1 MLYFYTKYMGYSIQ
15 PVTIWQ
21 DGQQVNANHIDAS
34 IVNDNLSDYAQFF
47 WQISLVT
54 IITNTESRDI
64 YDENGSV
71 ISQDV
76 QTETE
81 TVKTIVQSGN
91 TTITGAAYDEWGQ
104 SADVNLAAYQY
115 ICTQL
120 NLTLIP

>member
-1 MLYFYTKYMGYSIQ
+1 MGYSIQ

-64 YDENGSV
+64 YDENGNV

-76 QTETE
+76 STETE
-81 TVKTIVQSGN
+81 TVKTILQSGN
-91 TTITGAAYDEWGQ
+91 TTISGEAYNEWGQ
-104 SADVNLAAYQY
+104 SADVNLAAYEY
-115 ICTQL
+115 ICEQL